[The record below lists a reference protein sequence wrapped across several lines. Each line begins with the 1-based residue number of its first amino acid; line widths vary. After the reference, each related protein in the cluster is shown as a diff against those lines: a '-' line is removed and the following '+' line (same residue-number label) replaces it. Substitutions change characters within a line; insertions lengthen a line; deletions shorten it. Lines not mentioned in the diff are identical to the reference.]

1 MATTV
6 RAAIEDDGVPA
17 SAAANPAETGPW
29 DHADHVDG
37 IATGL
42 QREHGI
48 PGMVV
53 AVVQGDRTVFARGYG
68 HADVAAA
75 RAVDPEQ
82 TLFRIGSVSKTF
94 VWTSI
99 MILVER
105 GLVDLDV
112 DVNRY
117 LKSLQ
122 VADAFDAPV
131 TVRQLMHHRG
141 GFEDSFRVYTVRDDD
156 PRTLAEVLANHQPAR
171 VHAPGTR
178 TSYSNWGAALAAQ
191 LVTDVTGE
199 PYAAFLQ
206 RELLDPLGM
215 RSTFFVAPA
224 AMDASTRARL
234 AQGYETEHGAFK
246 PATDMQLG
254 AYWPA
259 GGIASTATDMARWA
273 RFHLAGGELD
283 GRRLLSAG
291 THARMWT
298 RGYADRPAAADLA
311 HGFQDRPY
319 RDVRVLGHG
328 GATATFY
335 ANLVLVPELGL
346 GVFVSQSGTQSRL
359 PVHQLPD
366 QIIDRMLGR
375 RDLAVL
381 AASPSQPDV
390 LSDIAGTYM
399 QNRRVR
405 TSFAALFGLSAAAQ
419 VMPVSADT
427 VVATLDGEAMQYRR
441 IDGQPDVYEAA
452 NGERI
457 SFLREDGRIAAL
469 ADPSGVH
476 TLDKVSATAA
486 PTLLLVSVG
495 AAVLFGIT
503 TLLGFWWRIGRGREQ
518 GHGRAARLAAGAAL
532 TAALCTLGFAAALLL
547 MLVDLS
553 MLGAT
558 GFADGYPR
566 TTMWLTHYAGWLLA
580 LATTALWLA
589 VVPAWRAHGWRML
602 RRLHYTACT
611 VVLTVT
617 VWQLWQWRVIGAP
630 VY

>member
-6 RAAIEDDGVPA
+6 RAAVEDDGVPA
-17 SAAANPAETGPW
+17 SAAANPAEPGTW
-29 DHADHVDG
+29 VHADYVDG

-42 QREHGI
+42 LREHGI
-48 PGMVV
+48 PGLVV
-53 AVVQGDRTVFARGYG
+53 AVVQGGRTVFARGYG
-68 HADVAAA
+68 HADVASA

-94 VWTSI
+94 VWTSV
-99 MILVER
+99 MLLVER
-105 GLVDLDV
+105 GQIDLDA

-117 LKSLQ
+117 LKSLR

-131 TVRQLMHHRG
+131 SVRQLMHHRG
-141 GFEDSFRVYTVRDDD
+141 GFEDSFRLYAVRDDD
-156 PRTLAEVLANHQPAR
+156 RRTLAELLAAHQPAR

-191 LVTDVTGE
+191 LVADVAGE
-199 PYAAFLQ
+199 PYGAFLE
-206 RELLDPLGM
+206 RELLQPLGM
-215 RSTFFVAPA
+215 RSTVIVAPA
-224 AMDASTRARL
+224 AMDEATRARL
-234 AQGYETEHGAFK
+234 AQGYATEHGALE
-246 PATDMQLG
+246 AMDDMQLG

-283 GRRLLSAG
+283 GQRLLSAD

-298 RGYADRPAAADLA
+298 RGYADRPTAADLA

-319 RDVRVLGHG
+319 RGLRVLGHG
-328 GATATFY
+328 GATATFFT
-335 ANLVLVPELGL
+335 NLVLVPELGL
-346 GVFVSQSGTQSRL
+346 GIFVSQSGTQSRL
-359 PVHQLPD
+359 PVNQLPD
-366 QIIDRMLGR
+366 QIIDRIRGH
-375 RDLAVL
+375 RDMPALAQ
-381 AASPSQPDV
+381 SQPNPGFQ
-390 LSDIAGTYM
+390 SDLAGTYM

-405 TSFAALFGLSAAAQ
+405 TSFAAVFGLAAAAQ
-419 VMPVSADT
+419 VLPLSTDA
-427 VVATLDGEAMQYRR
+427 VVATLDGEARQYLRV
-441 IDGQPDVYEAA
+441 DDQPDVFEAA
-452 NGERI
+452 NGDRI
-457 SFLREDGRIAAL
+457 AFLREQGQVTAL

-476 TLDKVSATAA
+476 TLDKVAATHA
-486 PTLLLVSVG
+486 PTLLFSAVG
-495 AAVLFGIT
+495 ASVVLGIT
-503 TLLGFWWRIGRGREQ
+503 TLLGFWWRIGRGRD
-518 GHGRAARLAAGAAL
+518 HGRGRASRLAAGTAL
-532 TAALCTLGFAAALLL
+532 IAALCTLGFAVTLTV

-553 MLGAT
+553 TLSAT

-589 VVPAWRAHGWRML
+589 VVPAWRADGWRLL
-602 RRLHYTACT
+602 RRLHYTVCT